1 MASAPSPLVEVEVE
15 PEVEAEAEGDLVVDV
30 EEPRSSSVPPPS
42 TGAMFYQLGN
52 LELLSNCAPAVL
64 QQLAEACQ
72 LRTLSV
78 DEELTD
84 FAIVLVLRGSL
95 ALCAVDED
103 LAATVLAEEGA
114 AFNFQAKGALPTRLI
129 ACEPSRVA
137 VVVRADVE
145 RALASDPAARERL
158 ELVSRDAAVR
168 AAAVAGRLSEIDEAT
183 RFLLLDRATT
193 KRVGPNEVFLEAGDR
208 CPGLVVVGVGSLRV
222 GDVEKVRGDLVL
234 PHLASQRGL
243 SPHEVVAGPHGAHV
257 LVVSP
262 GALAVLSASNQAVSG
277 LLDPA

>member
-1 MASAPSPLVEVEVE
+1 MEAESESESEEDVVVEVEE
-15 PEVEAEAEGDLVVDV
+15 SRP
-30 EEPRSSSVPPPS
+30 SSVPPPS

-52 LELLSNCAPAVL
+52 VELLSSCSPTVL
-64 QQLAEACQ
+64 QQLAESCKP
-72 LRTLSV
+72 RSLSI
-78 DEELTD
+78 DEELAD

-95 ALCAVDED
+95 ALCAVDEE
-103 LAATVLAEEGA
+103 LAATVLVEEGT
-114 AFNFQAKGALPTRLI
+114 AFNFHPKGALPTRLI
-129 ACEPSRVA
+129 ACEPSRV
-137 VVVRADVE
+137 VVLERADVE

-158 ELVSRDAAVR
+158 EAASRDAAVR

-183 RFLLLDRATT
+183 RFLLLDRAST
-193 KRVGPNEVFLEAGDR
+193 KRVGSNEVFLEAGDR

-243 SPHEVVAGPHGAHV
+243 SASEVVAGPHGAHV
-257 LVVSP
+257 LIVSP
-262 GALAVLSASNQAVSG
+262 GALAVLTASNQAVSG